1 MAVSTS
7 TKVIRDGIV
16 TLYDGTGTPQ
26 TLEIVVDQG
35 ELSFTVPRAEDVQVL
50 HRDQISGGNLREG
63 PDRPVEGSLS
73 LAFRTWY
80 GTSGTS
86 PESPAE
92 WFLFRSGLSLV
103 STGASGD
110 ADMLGLRVD
119 HNDRSAV
126 KHERLTFAKC
136 RFRDLEYRRGN
147 PCTLS
152 VNFTDWEVEP
162 ASSTYTP

>member
-1 MAVSTS
+1 
-7 TKVIRDGIV
+7 
-16 TLYDGTGTPQ
+16 L
-26 TLEIVVDQG
+26 
-35 ELSFTVPRAEDVQVL
+35 
-50 HRDQISGGNLREG
+50 
-63 PDRPVEGSLS
+63 
-73 LAFRTWY
+73 
-80 GTSGTS
+80 
-86 PESPAE
+86 
-92 WFLFRSGLSLV
+92 SGLSLV

-136 RFRDLEYRRGN
+136 RFRDVEYRRGN